1 MVVSPRVTG
10 GGGLGPGGQD
20 CADAVRGAMAAA
32 VSTAAVKLVVMKPL
46 ATNGR
51 RTGVV
56 LWARVC
62 RGERVESR
70 KLGMRDRMV

>member
-1 MVVSPRVTG
+1 MTTG

-20 CADAVRGAMAAA
+20 CADAVRGAMPAA
-32 VSTAAVKLVVMKPL
+32 VSTAAVKLMVITF

-56 LWARVC
+56 LWARVH
-62 RGERVESR
+62 GMELIESR